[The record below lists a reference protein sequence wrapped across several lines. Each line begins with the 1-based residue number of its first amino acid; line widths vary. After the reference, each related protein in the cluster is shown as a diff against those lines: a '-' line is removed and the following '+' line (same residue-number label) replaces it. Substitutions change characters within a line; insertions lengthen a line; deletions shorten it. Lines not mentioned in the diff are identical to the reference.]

1 MWAFH
6 RAPKSMKETAAC
18 QQQLAPLLEGIGF
31 VTPFKPA
38 EKPRVLIA
46 SVLEE
51 EARRYAREGGTLVL
65 FPKKGSLPGQADF
78 PLFPIPMEFGSNTFP
93 GTIIESGGAIA
104 RFPHRSYCEE
114 QFYSLMQTGT
124 AVDMDSLPK
133 GMSPEI
139 WGIRATRKEVIE
151 MSRMAMLFSGRLGN
165 GKILVCTFDV
175 FGNLDEKHPE
185 AFYLLQSLLD
195 YALSE
200 KFDPK
205 TEVEQSLSDPLKN

>member
-1 MWAFH
+1 
-6 RAPKSMKETAAC
+6 
-18 QQQLAPLLEGIGF
+18 
-31 VTPFKPA
+31 
-38 EKPRVLIA
+38 
-46 SVLEE
+46 
-51 EARRYAREGGTLVL
+51 
-65 FPKKGSLPGQADF
+65 
-78 PLFPIPMEFGSNTFP
+78 
-93 GTIIESGGAIA
+93 
-104 RFPHRSYCEE
+104 
-114 QFYSLMQTGT
+114 
-124 AVDMDSLPK
+124 
-133 GMSPEI
+133 MSPEI